1 MTFPYK
7 ISRIPKGN
15 GKFRQIYIPSN
26 EYKAELRALIPGLER
41 ILDRLDTHRLNYAFQ
56 KGRNCVLN
64 ALQHAGYGYTLS
76 MDIEDFF
83 NSIHAGHLSGLITAE
98 HMDRCLID
106 GNPKQGLPTSP
117 LIATIA
123 FLRCDSEIYH
133 ALNKLKIRFSYTR
146 YADDLI
152 VSFDDRHHLTA
163 ISFIIKQAVA
173 RHGFRINPA
182 KTRLQSSKNGR
193 RVITGVALA
202 NEGPCATRRTNR
214 KLRAAQHQANAAS
227 LRGLRE
233 WSSCKLPRAMFVED

>member
-1 MTFPYK
+1 MTLPYK

-15 GKFRQIYIPSN
+15 GKFRQIYVPSD
-26 EYKAELRALIPGLER
+26 EYKAELRTLIPGLER
-41 ILDRLDTHRLNYAFQ
+41 ILDRLDIRRSNYAFQ

-64 ALQHAGYGYTLS
+64 ALQHTGYDYTLS

-83 NSIHAGHLSGLITAE
+83 NSIHAGHLTGLITSE

-123 FLRCDSEIYH
+123 FLRCDDEIYH
-133 ALNKLKIRFSYTR
+133 ALSKLNIKFSYTR

-152 VSFDDRHHLTA
+152 VSFDGFHHSTA
-163 ISFIIKQAVA
+163 ISFIVKQAVA
-173 RHGFRINPA
+173 RHGFRINLA
-182 KTRLQSSKNGR
+182 KTRIQSSKNGR
-193 RVITGVALA
+193 RVITGIALSSD
-202 NEGPCATRRTNR
+202 GPCATRRTNR
-214 KLRAAQHQANAAS
+214 KLRAAQHQANTAS

-233 WSSCKLPRAMFVED
+233 WSSCKLPRAMFVDD